1 MRIFSLVFCC
11 ALVGAGSA
19 LAHDGWIEVAPGL
32 VEKGQPVTVALMH
45 GNHSNEHRSYR
56 LAGKWDVEFT
66 KVTVI
71 APSGKTTALAMV
83 DLGEDPEKT
92 GPKGPKGFHV
102 AQFVAEEEGVYSVVA
117 RQERA
122 LQQGDGPKFHGVRL
136 ARTTF
141 AALPSPTVAEAQKL
155 ASDLKPR
162 GADLEI
168 VPGGQILGAVR
179 GAPLTLEVRYKGE
192 PALGKTVSI
201 VRKIAG
207 AAGAQDLK
215 TDANGRVTFTPDAAD
230 YYLARV
236 KFDEK
241 TERDDGQHDLSSYEA
256 TYVFQTFNRR

>member
-11 ALVGAGSA
+11 ALLAAGSA
-19 LAHDGWIEVAPGL
+19 LAHDGWIEVAPSL

-56 LAGKWDVEFT
+56 LAGKWDLEFT
-66 KVTVI
+66 KVSVI
-71 APSGKTTALAMV
+71 APSGKTTALNMI

-102 AQFVAEEEGVYSVVA
+102 GQFVADEDGVYTVVA
-117 RQERA
+117 RQERT
-122 LQQGDGPKFHGVRL
+122 LQHGDGPKFLGIRF

-141 AALPSPTVAEAQKL
+141 AALAAPTLAEAEKL
-155 ASDLKPR
+155 AFESKPR
-162 GADLEI
+162 GGDLEI
-168 VPGGQILGAVR
+168 VPVTKIVGAVR
-179 GAPLTLEVRYKGE
+179 GAPVTLEVRYKGA
-192 PALGKTVSI
+192 PAAGKTVSI

-207 AAGAQDLK
+207 AAGAQDLN
-215 TDANGRVTFTPDAAD
+215 TDAAGRVTFTPDAAD
-230 YYLARV
+230 YYLARA

-241 TERDDGQHDLSSYEA
+241 SERGDGQHDLSSYEA

>member
-1 MRIFSLVFCC
+1 MRIFGLALCC
-11 ALVGAGSA
+11 VLFGAGSA

-32 VEKGQPVTVALMH
+32 VEKGQPVTIALMH

-56 LAGKWDVEFT
+56 LAGKWDLEFT
-66 KVTVI
+66 KVTVT
-71 APSGKTTALAMV
+71 APSGKTTALDMI

-102 AQFVAEEEGVYSVVA
+102 GQFVAEEEGVYTVVA

-122 LQQGDGPKFHGVRL
+122 LQQGDGPKFRGVRL
-136 ARTTF
+136 ARSVF
-141 AALPSPTVAEAQKL
+141 AALPAPTIAAAQKL
-155 ASDLKPR
+155 AFDIKPR
-162 GADLEI
+162 GGDLEI
-168 VPGGQILGAVR
+168 VPVTRILGAVR

-192 PALGKTVSI
+192 PAAGKTVSI

-207 AAGAQDLK
+207 AAGAQDLN
-215 TDANGRVTFTPDAAD
+215 TDAAGRVTFTPDAAD

-241 TERDDGQHDLSSYEA
+241 SERADGQHDLNSYEA